1 MTNIADTHTKT
12 AEETGELA
20 GRVAL
25 VTGGG
30 SGIGAGC
37 ARRLAAASA
46 RVVIADL
53 DQSAAERVATEI
65 GANASAVAIDVRD
78 PAAVDQLVTG
88 LHATH
93 GRLDIA
99 LNIAGIAGA
108 TAAPAEYPVDAWR
121 DVLDVNLSG
130 VFYSMKAEIEL
141 MLHSGGGSIVNMA
154 SIYGLVGMPVN
165 IAYTAAKHG
174 VVGITRAA
182 ALAYAQSGIR
192 INAVAPAV
200 IDTPLIR
207 QAPQEVVAHVVALHP
222 IGRIGRIS
230 EVAELVAFLASDR
243 SSFCT
248 GGVYPLDGAFTAA

>member
-1 MTNIADTHTKT
+1 M
-12 AEETGELA
+12 GELE

-25 VTGGG
+25 ITGGG

-37 ARRLAAASA
+37 AQRLAEDSA
-46 RVVIADL
+46 TVIIADV
-53 DQSAAERVATEI
+53 DRTAAERVAADI
-65 GANASAVAIDVRD
+65 GKVASAVALDVRD
-78 PAAVDQLVTG
+78 AAAVDHVISDVL
-88 LHATH
+88 ASH

-108 TAAPAEYPVDAWR
+108 TAPPADYPVESWR

-130 VFYSMKAEIEL
+130 VFYSLRAEIGA
-141 MLHSGGGSIVNMA
+141 MLQSGGGSIINMA

-182 ALAYAQSGIR
+182 ALAYAQQGIR
-192 INAVAPAV
+192 VNAVAPAV
-200 IDTPLIR
+200 IDTPLLQ
-207 QAPQEVVAHVVALHP
+207 QAPQEVADHVVSLHP
-222 IGRIGRIS
+222 IGRIGQIS

-248 GGVYPLDGAFTAA
+248 GGIYPVDGAFTAT

>member
-1 MTNIADTHTKT
+1 M
-12 AEETGELA
+12 GELE

-37 ARRLAAASA
+37 ARRLAADAA
-46 RVVIADL
+46 TVVIADF
-53 DQSAAERVATEI
+53 DQSAAERVAAEI
-65 GANASAVAIDVRD
+65 GAAASAVPVDVRD
-78 PAAVDQLVTG
+78 PAAVEQLVAG
-88 LHATH
+88 VVSAH

-99 LNIAGIAGA
+99 LNIAGIGGA
-108 TAAPAEYPVDAWR
+108 TALPAEYPIDSWR
-121 DVLDVNLSG
+121 DVVDVNLSG
-130 VFYSMKAEIEL
+130 VFYSLRAEVEV
-141 MLHSGGGSIVNMA
+141 MLQGGGGSIINMA

-165 IAYTAAKHG
+165 VAYTAAKHG

-182 ALAYAQSGIR
+182 ALAYAAQGIR

-200 IDTPLIR
+200 IETPLLLKSPEELSAQI
-207 QAPQEVVAHVVALHP
+207 VATHP
-222 IGRIGRIS
+222 IGRIGQIH

-248 GGVYPLDGAFTAA
+248 GGVYPVDGAFTAA

>member
-1 MTNIADTHTKT
+1 M
-12 AEETGELA
+12 GELE

-25 VTGGG
+25 ITGGG

-37 ARRLAAASA
+37 AQRLADDSATVVVADVDLAAAEK
-46 RVVIADL
+46 V
-53 DQSAAERVATEI
+53 AAEI
-65 GANASAVAIDVRD
+65 GEAASAVALDVRD
-78 PAAVDQLVTG
+78 PAAVDRLVSG
-88 LHATH
+88 LHADH

-108 TAAPAEYPVDAWR
+108 TAPPADYPVDAWR

-130 VFYSMKAEIEL
+130 VFYSLRAEIGA
-141 MLHSGGGSIVNMA
+141 MLQSGGGSIVNMA

-182 ALAYAQSGIR
+182 ALAYAQQGIR
-192 INAVAPAV
+192 VNAVAPAV
-200 IDTPLIR
+200 IDTPLLR
-207 QAPQEVVAHVVALHP
+207 QAPQEVADHVVGLHP
-222 IGRIGRIS
+222 IGRIGQIS

-248 GGVYPLDGAFTAA
+248 GGIYPIDGAFTAT

>member
-1 MTNIADTHTKT
+1 MLSTGGTGHADGMTT
-12 AEETGELA
+12 ELE

-25 VTGGG
+25 ITGGG

-37 ARRLAAASA
+37 ARRLADDAAQ
-46 RVVIADL
+46 VIITDVDL
-53 DQSAAERVATEI
+53 TAAEKVAAEI
-65 GANASAVAIDVRD
+65 GDTASAVALDVRD
-78 PAAVDQLVTG
+78 PAAVDHVISDVLTS
-88 LHATH
+88 H

-108 TAAPAEYPVDAWR
+108 TAPPAEYPIDAWR

-130 VFYSMKAEIEL
+130 VFYSLRAEIGA
-141 MLHSGGGSIVNMA
+141 MLQRGGGSIINMA
-154 SIYGLVGMPVN
+154 SIYGLVGIPVN

-182 ALAYAQSGIR
+182 ALAYAQQGIR
-192 INAVAPAV
+192 VNAVAPAV
-200 IDTPLIR
+200 IDTPLLQ
-207 QAPQEVVAHVVALHP
+207 QAPQEVADHVVGLHP
-222 IGRIGRIS
+222 IGRIGQIS

-248 GGVYPLDGAFTAA
+248 GGIYPIDGGFTAA

>member
-1 MTNIADTHTKT
+1 M
-12 AEETGELA
+12 GELE

-37 ARRLAAASA
+37 ARRLAADAA
-46 RVVIADL
+46 TVVIADF
-53 DQSAAERVATEI
+53 DQSAAERVAAEI
-65 GANASAVAIDVRD
+65 GDAASAVPVDVRD
-78 PAAVDQLVTG
+78 PAAVDQLV
-88 LHATH
+88 ADVVSAH

-99 LNIAGIAGA
+99 LNIAGIGGA
-108 TAAPAEYPVDAWR
+108 SALPADYPIDSWR
-121 DVLDVNLSG
+121 DVVDVNLSG
-130 VFYSMKAEIEL
+130 VFYSLRAEVEA
-141 MLHSGGGSIVNMA
+141 MLRGGGGSIINMA

-182 ALAYAQSGIR
+182 ALAYAQQGIR

-200 IDTPLIR
+200 IETPLLLKSPEELSAQI
-207 QAPQEVVAHVVALHP
+207 VATHP
-222 IGRIGRIS
+222 IGRIGQIH

-248 GGVYPLDGAFTAA
+248 GGVYPVDGAFTAA

>member
-1 MTNIADTHTKT
+1 M
-12 AEETGELA
+12 GELE

-37 ARRLAAASA
+37 ARRLAADAA
-46 RVVIADL
+46 TVVIADF
-53 DQSAAERVATEI
+53 DQTAAERIAAEI
-65 GANASAVAIDVRD
+65 GDVASAVPVDVRD
-78 PAAVDQLVTG
+78 PAAVDQLVAG
-88 LHATH
+88 VVAVH

-99 LNIAGIAGA
+99 LNIAGIGGA
-108 TAAPAEYPVDAWR
+108 SALPADYPIDSWR

-130 VFYSMKAEIEL
+130 VFYSLRAEVEV
-141 MLHSGGGSIVNMA
+141 MLQGGGGSIINMA

-174 VVGITRAA
+174 VVGVTRAA
-182 ALAYAQSGIR
+182 ALAYATQGIR

-200 IDTPLIR
+200 IETPLLLKSPEDVSAQI
-207 QAPQEVVAHVVALHP
+207 VATHP
-222 IGRIGRIS
+222 IGRIGQIH

-248 GGVYPLDGAFTAA
+248 GGVYPVDGAFTAA